1 VCGNCVYKH
10 FDKAYTNKKCRKYSM
25 NALFVTLAPVQGPI
39 LLNSFSAEGFSAASV
54 NSCILLLVLRS
65 SSSE

>member
-10 FDKAYTNKKCRKYSM
+10 FDKAYINKKCRKYSM

-39 LLNSFSAEGFSAASV
+39 LLNSFSGLVQLMAILHRVYIRVFFS
-54 NSCILLLVLRS
+54 
-65 SSSE
+65 